1 MYLWKKFLDMI
12 KGSSE
17 PLQEG
22 YNSPPDKIVIPKKAP
37 IDKPIKQDNIKSDNI
52 IIIK

>member
-1 MYLWKKFLDMI
+1 MYLKKFIDMI
-12 KGSSE
+12 KGSSGE

-22 YNSPPDKIVIPKKAP
+22 YNPPPDKIVIPKKAP
-37 IDKPIKQDNIKSDNI
+37 VGKPIKQNNIKGDNI